1 MTIFGQK
8 SHIHKTRFIWWTLPW
23 NEFRQKYMVCIH
35 YMVKYIDSTYDIVRI
50 ICPICISFNGKPII
64 KLNPFLLYCQL
75 LDLASFPEQYFQNR
89 SDEPNSHCDLF
100 RSVLISLKQSFTF
113 WILAKIET
121 WTISGMTYTLKLFG
135 YMHNYSQ

>member
-1 MTIFGQK
+1 MAHTVWAKIYG
-8 SHIHKTRFIWWTLPW
+8 I
-23 NEFRQKYMVCIH
+23 V
-35 YMVKYIDSTYDIVRI
+35 YIVHI

-75 LDLASFPEQYFQNR
+75 LDLASFPEQYSPNR

-100 RSVLISLKQSFTF
+100 RSVLISLTEFI
-113 WILAKIET
+113 ILSLSQKISDRIFVVT
-121 WTISGMTYTLKLFG
+121 